1 MMLPG
6 NCLEETDANRSNE
19 INSMVE
25 RVLLFSNGSSEA
37 LSSIGTIPRC
47 A

>member
-1 MMLPG
+1 MTLPR
-6 NCLEETDANRSNE
+6 NCLEETDAKRSNE
-19 INSMVE
+19 INAMVE

-37 LSSIGTIPRC
+37 LSRIGTIPSC